1 MSKDLIKDLELE
13 IRKFNLYLTDINKFN
28 ITYNNYLDL
37 NKETIIELFKI
48 LDIEKYKNVKYVKK
62 KVLPS
67 ISIEQLSAYFNDKS
81 MIDLLVV
88 DVNIEKTIENIK
100 MKQGYN
106 DKIANGIL
114 NLLLEAKEYEIEDLE
129 LMK

>member
-28 ITYNNYLDL
+28 TTYNNYLDL

-48 LDIEKYKNVKYVKK
+48 LNIEKYKNVKYVKK

-67 ISIEQLSAYFNDKS
+67 ISIEQLSAYFNDRS

-100 MKQGYN
+100 MRQGFN

-114 NLLLEAKEYEIEDLE
+114 NLLLEAKQYEIEDLE